1 MKELR
6 KKVEEFLNRK
16 KKLTEEEMKELKD
29 IQSLR

>member
-29 IQSLR
+29 I